1 MDIELI
7 KYTYM
12 FSNFNFS
19 IFSYNNFK
27 YEKIILFNILLLLLS
42 KTNRNLNILLKS
54 YINNNPSKKYKFN

>member
-7 KYTYM
+7 KDTYT